1 MGGAQQCKGVGGEMV
16 GISGQPSHT
25 QGMCAV
31 RAERVSCISAAGVRS
46 TANTRPGVGEGR
58 LIKEPV

>member
-1 MGGAQQCKGVGGEMV
+1 MV